1 MRTITTKEKNM
12 ALSDEIVDR
21 LMGDGVPSVEEIEK
35 RYPPRA
41 LSEGQCVT
49 RIAPSPT
56 GFMHLGSVYA
66 ALISERVAHQSGGVF
81 MLRIEDTDTKRE
93 VEGAAEFIIK
103 ALGDFGLEFD
113 EGPLNDSKEV
123 GAYGPYVQ
131 SKRREIYQAYIKEL
145 LKKGL
150 AYPCFC
156 SEDEINAMRE
166 RQTKAGGRPGYYGM
180 WAKCRNLTEEQIKA
194 NLDAGKPFVIRF
206 KSPGKYINKIA
217 IEDVCRGKRFF
228 PENDL
233 DIVIMKSDKLPTYHF
248 AHLIDDHLMGTT
260 HVLRGDEWL
269 SSLPLHIQLFQVMG
283 WTPPKYGHIAPIQK
297 LEDEARRK
305 LSKRKDPEANIAFYG
320 EKGYPKEVVIDYL
333 MNLANSDFEDFKRA
347 NPEKSYR
354 DFEFK
359 IERLNN
365 SGPLLDFVKLENISK
380 EFIATLSADELYARL
395 YDWAGKHD
403 VVLQKRMDE
412 QSAYFKQILNIERGN
427 CDRVRK
433 DFYMMSAIYPEI
445 SYFFDDEFKL
455 TPDGALSEL
464 SNLPQEDV
472 KFIAN
477 AYCGLYDEN
486 DNKDEWFAKVKEFAL
501 ASGYAKNAKEI
512 AKNPDIKYKGT
523 VSDVAT
529 VLRVLMTG
537 RRESPDL
544 YSIMQVLG
552 RDRVMKRLGL
562 LG

>member
-113 EGPLNDSKEV
+113 EGPLNDREEV

-145 LKKGL
+145 LKKGG

-233 DIVIMKSDKLPTYHF
+233 DIDYEIGQAADVSF
-248 AHLIDDHLMGTT
+248 C
-260 HVLRGDEWL
+260 
-269 SSLPLHIQLFQVMG
+269 
-283 WTPPKYGHIAPIQK
+283 
-297 LEDEARRK
+297 
-305 LSKRKDPEANIAFYG
+305 AF
-320 EKGYPKEVVIDYL
+320 
-333 MNLANSDFEDFKRA
+333 
-347 NPEKSYR
+347 
-354 DFEFK
+354 
-359 IERLNN
+359 
-365 SGPLLDFVKLENISK
+365 
-380 EFIATLSADELYARL
+380 
-395 YDWAGKHD
+395 
-403 VVLQKRMDE
+403 
-412 QSAYFKQILNIERGN
+412 
-427 CDRVRK
+427 DR
-433 DFYMMSAIYPEI
+433 
-445 SYFFDDEFKL
+445 
-455 TPDGALSEL
+455 
-464 SNLPQEDV
+464 
-472 KFIAN
+472 
-477 AYCGLYDEN
+477 
-486 DNKDEWFAKVKEFAL
+486 
-501 ASGYAKNAKEI
+501 
-512 AKNPDIKYKGT
+512 
-523 VSDVAT
+523 
-529 VLRVLMTG
+529 
-537 RRESPDL
+537 
-544 YSIMQVLG
+544 
-552 RDRVMKRLGL
+552 
-562 LG
+562 